1 MLDVETGRCRV
12 SLQTENKTMHIN
24 ELLAQTIELRDR
36 TLANHPTS
44 QRLSILERDI
54 QRLKRMGAK

>member
-1 MLDVETGRCRV
+1 MLDVLSGQCSV
-12 SLQTENKTMHIN
+12 LIQTENKTMHIN

-36 TLANHPTS
+36 TLANNPTS
-44 QRLSILERDI
+44 QRLSVLERDI

>member
-1 MLDVETGRCRV
+1 MVFI
-12 SLQTENKTMHIN
+12 QTENKTMHIN
-24 ELLAQTIELRDR
+24 ELLAQTISLRDQ
-36 TLANHPTS
+36 TQANNPNS